1 MSYFLRIE
9 NKKKGPYLQLY
20 ERYWN
25 KEKRQC
31 RTKCVKTFG
40 YLDDLK
46 NEYMSDPVAYYKEY
60 AANLNRKKKEK
71 AVNYK
76 GSGDA
81 MGEEEFIQLPQR
93 GTTSAAEMGDAEG
106 PGGAGAAVGLL
117 QRTTG

>member
-46 NEYMSDPVAYYKEY
+46 NEYMNDPVAYYKEY

-71 AVNYK
+71 ERKN
-76 GSGDA
+76 
-81 MGEEEFIQLPQR
+81 LRNRHRQR
-93 GTTSAAEMGDAEG
+93 KVLTVCQDS
-106 PGGAGAAVGLL
+106 LL
-117 QRTTG
+117 SIG

>member
-20 ERYWN
+20 ERYCN

-71 AVNYK
+71 
-76 GSGDA
+76 
-81 MGEEEFIQLPQR
+81 EEKK
-93 GTTSAAEMGDAEG
+93 SSK
-106 PGGAGAAVGLL
+106 
-117 QRTTG
+117 